1 MKHSL
6 RLIIALVGMMTAL
19 ISYYWVHKPLDPTVI
34 TRLGGALLDV
44 LTLALLAL
52 CGGGLGRR
60 LLPWLASVGLSRAE
74 RLALEGVIGLSA
86 LSLLVLALGLLGLY
100 RAAAFWA
107 LLAGLLLLNRRAGA
121 SWAADVR
128 RVMST
133 VIRIGTGSQPG
144 APFTRLLMAF
154 SGVMLLLALLHALTP
169 PTAFDALNYH
179 LVGPARYLA
188 AERVTAQPDNHF
200 LGFPQGV
207 EILFGMALGLFGRET
222 AAAPLHYLCGLLGLL
237 AVGGLTRRIAGI
249 DAGALAVALLLSAY
263 SLWLLFGWAYVDLA
277 LLAYGAAALVGAA
290 ALLLGAG
297 DMRRWALLLG
307 ALAGL
312 ALGVK
317 YTAVGL
323 AGALALLVL
332 LESIHRKDAAIS
344 AHSQTED
351 FTTEAHSR
359 APLRI
364 HPFGAIATLF
374 NGRSALTH
382 VLLFGAA
389 AGVVFLPWALKGLLL
404 YQNPVYPFAFGGL
417 NWDAGRAATFS
428 TTGLG
433 LLGTERAWQLAVLP
447 LAATVFGVEKGEG
460 FSFNAGPWLLT
471 APFLL
476 ALTWGR
482 LSTEARRLAR
492 AALALAVPLLAF
504 WIVMA
509 ATSGIGAQTRL
520 MVMALPAAAVL
531 GALGL
536 QGMAS
541 WPRKPLNLLF
551 VARALLALT
560 LAFTLLDAARETVS
574 KQVVPYLM
582 GTISREQY
590 RAANII
596 PGGATYTHMA
606 AGLAE
611 LPAGSQIRLLF
622 EPRTYDCPR
631 GITCLGDILF
641 DHWARALRSG
651 QTPEQVF
658 AGWRAAGDD
667 YLVVFNPGY
676 EFNAKDARFAA
687 ENALFPAALDAA
699 MTQVW
704 TDAAGFYTLYEWK

>member
-6 RLIIALVGMMTAL
+6 RLIIALTGIMAAL
-19 ISYYWVHKPLDPTVI
+19 IGYYWAHKPLDPTVI
-34 TRLGGALLDV
+34 ARLGGALLDV
-44 LTLALLAL
+44 LAAALLAL

-60 LLPWLASVGLSRAE
+60 LLPWLGSVGLSRAE
-74 RLALEGVIGLSA
+74 RVALEGVVGLGA
-86 LSLLVLALGLLGLY
+86 LSLLALLAGLVGLY

-107 LLAGLLLLNRRAGA
+107 LLAGLLLFNRGALAG
-121 SWAADVR
+121 WAADLR
-128 RVMST
+128 GIT
-133 VIRIGTGSQPG
+133 GTLMGRMAGSHLTP
-144 APFTRLLMAF
+144 PFTRMLLAF
-154 SGVMLLLALLHALTP
+154 SAVMLLLALLHALTP

-188 AERVTAQPDNHF
+188 AGAVTAQPDNHF

-207 EILFGMALGLFGRET
+207 EILFGVAMGLFGRET
-222 AAAPLHYLCGLLGLL
+222 AAAPLHYLYGLLGLL
-237 AVGGLTRRIAGI
+237 AVGGLTRRYAGI
-249 DAGALAVALLLSAY
+249 EAGALAAALLLSAY

-290 ALLLGAG
+290 ALREDAG
-297 DMRRWALLLG
+297 DARRWALLLG
-307 ALAGL
+307 VLAGF

-323 AGALALLVL
+323 AGALALLLVL
-332 LESIHRKDAAIS
+332 KGIHHRG
-344 AHSQTED
+344 TE
-351 FTTEAHSR
+351 EKKKRWVCRGGLA
-359 APLRI
+359 
-364 HPFGAIATLF
+364 
-374 NGRSALTH
+374 RSAYILPDRVGRALTT
-382 VLLFGAA
+382 VLIFGAA
-389 AGVVFLPWALKGLLL
+389 AGAVFLPWALKGLLL

-447 LAATVFGVEKGEG
+447 FAATVFGVEKGEG
-460 FSFNAGPWLLT
+460 FSFSAGPWLLT
-471 APFLL
+471 TPFLL
-476 ALTWGR
+476 ALTWGG
-482 LSTEARRLAR
+482 LNAEARRLAR
-492 AALALAVPLLAF
+492 TGLALAVPLLAF
-504 WIVMA
+504 WLVMA

-520 MVMALPAAAVL
+520 MLMALPAAAVL
-531 GALGL
+531 GALGIR
-536 QGMAS
+536 GMAG

-551 VARALLALT
+551 VARALLTLT

-574 KQVVPYLM
+574 KQVAPYLM

-590 RAANII
+590 RAANIV

-631 GITCLGDILF
+631 DMTCLGDMLF

-651 QTPEQVF
+651 LTPDAVF
-658 AGWRAAGDD
+658 AEWRAAGDD
-667 YLVVFNPGY
+667 YVVVFNPGY

-699 MTQVW
+699 MAEVW
-704 TDAAGFYTLYEWK
+704 TDAAGFYTLYAWK